1 MEAAPLIPGDAN
13 NNRADG
19 AVDEPAPRRTRR
31 TPPPSPRRRKLPV
44 EYVGGSSPPQSY
56 EYVACGV
63 LYANA
68 MGLCGVVL
76 VALGSTL
83 STIAGRCGTTAT
95 DAGTVFLARGFGAVL
110 GGALDVKLFEATA
123 PLGRQRKVVVLAQ
136 LFLALVLGLMPGCTS
151 VWVLHVLWGAT
162 GLGTATLDTGVQ
174 IATRDAQGPHAPAW
188 HVYNTVAFAV
198 AGAVVPLTL
207 LLTENVAERYGVVVL
222 LAVGNALAL
231 WFGPRLP
238 GELDPSVT
246 PAAKSP
252 RSEGAHLD
260 GRPALARAPSAQ
272 LLSRTNSGFSSS
284 GKLPALPAG
293 RDEQEWGAPEVLFGA
308 ICFWLLGGKV
318 DATSYVTAYIQD
330 SGIVADVLAPYA
342 VLTLWLSLIAGR
354 LIGLKGQMTLID
366 MRSATGAKR
375 VARHLA
381 LWLCM
386 GTLGVL
392 FVAAAHT
399 SKVNFWIGLAVYG
412 FGNGPSIG
420 YCYDQPAAEAAAV
433 ASAGSDASGLGGAG
447 SSRDSLADFSEDDPQ
462 TGDDDDHD
470 LPVYI

>member
-1 MEAAPLIPGDAN
+1 
-13 NNRADG
+13 
-19 AVDEPAPRRTRR
+19 
-31 TPPPSPRRRKLPV
+31 
-44 EYVGGSSPPQSY
+44 
-56 EYVACGV
+56 
-63 LYANA
+63 

-207 LLTENVAERYGVVVL
+207 LLTEN
-222 LAVGNALAL
+222 
-231 WFGPRLP
+231 
-238 GELDPSVT
+238 
-246 PAAKSP
+246 
-252 RSEGAHLD
+252 
-260 GRPALARAPSAQ
+260 
-272 LLSRTNSGFSSS
+272 
-284 GKLPALPAG
+284 
-293 RDEQEWGAPEVLFGA
+293 EWGAPEVLFGA

-366 MRSATGAKR
+366 MRSATGPNGS
-375 VARHLA
+375 RHLA

-392 FVAAAHT
+392 FVVAAHT

-420 YCYDQPAAEAAAV
+420 YCYDQRYDLVNRISNSTVEGLVVIMMGLNVGSSLVPYTTSVIWSELGPGTLIWAMLVCVTVPLPLLYVSPWVLERRENALAASV
-433 ASAGSDASGLGGAG
+433 PQPRRKPRRSRSAGSDASGLGGAG

-462 TGDDDDHD
+462 TGDDDDDD